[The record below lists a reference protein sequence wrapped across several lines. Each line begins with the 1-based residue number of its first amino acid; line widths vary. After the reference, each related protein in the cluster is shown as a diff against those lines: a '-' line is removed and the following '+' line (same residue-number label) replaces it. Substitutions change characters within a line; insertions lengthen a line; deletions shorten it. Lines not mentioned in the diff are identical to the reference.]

1 MGYLRGVAPARS
13 AALVLLALAA
23 CAGPGRAGRDPFAGG
38 DLPDRLASRAAS
50 LVGHSGR
57 FEVGGARLN
66 ADCSG
71 FVEAVYMAEGVPLV
85 RLVAAAAPAE
95 RSGVAGLFRAMERY
109 GTVFG
114 GGGAWPAPG
123 DLVFFHDTYDRNR
136 NAARD
141 DRFTHVGVVERVE
154 HGTVVFLHRGGREVV
169 RGVLTPDRPLE
180 PADGD
185 RVLNTALREKARRA
199 RDGERETTLAGALFA
214 GYARL
219 DPRRIPA
226 ELLRGR

>member
-1 MGYLRGVAPARS
+1 MAPARS
-13 AALVLLALAA
+13 AALALLALAA
-23 CAGPGRAGRDPFAGG
+23 CAGPGRAGRNPFA
-38 DLPDRLASRAAS
+38 DDELPVRLAGRAAS
-50 LVGHSGR
+50 LVGHAGR

-71 FVEAVYMAEGVPLV
+71 FVQAVYEAEGVPLL
-85 RLVAAAAPAE
+85 RLVATAAPGE

-136 NAARD
+136 NGTRD

-154 HGTVVFLHRGGREVV
+154 HGTVVFLHRGGSAVV
-169 RGVLTPDRPLE
+169 RGVMTPDRPLE

-185 RVLNTALREKARRA
+185 RVLNSAIRQKTARGARVDLRDTA
-199 RDGERETTLAGALFA
+199 LAGALFA

-226 ELLRGR
+226 ELQPGR